1 MSDPIPTNRAPVSMG
16 EHGIQL
22 RTMDDLGR
30 WCVTVAKSGMAPR
43 GMDTPEKIAVAVQ
56 TGMEAGISPMASLRS
71 IVVINGTPSWKG
83 EAALALIRSRGICKS
98 PPRVFVRGDGDARE
112 GVFAFHRADM
122 AEPVEVTFSVADAK
136 RAKLWGKAG
145 PWTEYSEDML
155 CWRAVGRGSKRYFSD
170 VLQGIAVAE
179 EVQDYPPDSRA
190 TVASTT
196 TAPADPDPLL
206 ASGPTQEEIDA
217 EFVADEKAVEIDPA
231 TGEVIPEHVGQGSLL

>member
-1 MSDPIPTNRAPVSMG
+1 MSDPIPTTRAPVSMG

-71 IVVINGTPSWKG
+71 IVVINGAPSWKG

-98 PPRVFVRGDGDARE
+98 PPRVFVRGDGEARE
-112 GVFAFHRADM
+112 GVFAFHRSDM
-122 AEPVEVTFSVADAK
+122 GDAVEVTFSVADAK
-136 RAKLWGKAG
+136 RAKLWGKTG
-145 PWTEYSEDML
+145 PWTEYADDML

-179 EVQDYPPDSRA
+179 EVQDYSREPMRDVSA
-190 TVASTT
+190 RPVE
-196 TAPADPDPLL
+196 PDPLL
-206 ASGPTQEEIDA
+206 GPASTPEQAAVDA
-217 EFVADEKAVEIDPA
+217 EFVERDPD
-231 TGEVIPEHVGQGSLL
+231 TGEEIPEHVGQTSLL